1 MVLQSRPV
9 TEIIS
14 GAMIPRLI
22 VCFRLLF
29 PALIF
34 AACLVQVEVRSAPA
48 LQFTNIAP
56 TTGGLRLDWTSVGAG
71 TNYTV
76 QSREVLGE
84 DGLWVLPAEQ
94 AWPIPL
100 TQWIDGRPITNEPTR
115 YYRVLAVPAAQRGRL
130 MSVSAPTTYTKAII
144 GLIFAGQGIP
154 ITPQYD
160 VTTRDVVYETI
171 TPDGARTIASG
182 TLALPVGRSGALA
195 LASYQHGTIPHT
207 NDAPGQEGFVG
218 VAFATSG
225 YAVVVPNFLG
235 LGMTSSGLQPYHHAR
250 SEATACVD
258 MLRAARSICATNG
271 TALNGQ
277 IFLAGY
283 SHGGHATMSLLRELE
298 MFHTNE
304 FTVTACSPMA
314 GAYDLSGVSAADFLS
329 NRPQPNPYYFA
340 LIVAA
345 YQSVYKLAPTLADLF
360 TPPYDTTLLPL
371 LTGNNTGNEINAVM
385 PPRPVDI
392 LKPQYLAAFLAS
404 TNQPFRLAL
413 RDNDLYRWKP
423 RAPLHMYHC
432 MGDMDV
438 LFANSQVALAGFLQ
452 RGASQV
458 QLIDPLPTADHGG
471 CVLPSL
477 LGAKAWFDT
486 LRQ

>member
-1 MVLQSRPV
+1 MVLQSRSI
-9 TEIIS
+9 TENVS
-14 GAMIPRLI
+14 GAMIPCRPVCIRRLF
-22 VCFRLLF
+22 CT
-29 PALIF
+29 LILG
-34 AACLVQVEVRSAPA
+34 AGLAQVEVRGAPA

-56 TTGGLRLDWTSVGAG
+56 TTGGLRLDWTSVGPS

-76 QSREVLGE
+76 QSRDVLGE
-84 DGLWVLPAEQ
+84 EGLWLPPAEQ

-100 TQWIDGRPITNEPTR
+100 TQWIDGRPVTEPAR

-130 MSVSAPTTYTKAII
+130 LSVSAPAPYAKFII
-144 GLIFAGQGIP
+144 QQIFSSQGIP

-160 VTTRDVVYETI
+160 VTSRDVVYETI
-171 TPDGARTIASG
+171 TPDGARTLASG
-182 TLALPVGRSGALA
+182 TLFLPVGRGGSLA
-195 LASYQHGTIPHT
+195 LASYQHGTIPRT

-218 VAFATSG
+218 IAFATTG
-225 YAVVVPNFLG
+225 YAAVVPNYLG
-235 LGMTSSGLQPYHHAR
+235 LGQASAGLQTYHHAR

-258 MLRAARSICATNG
+258 MLRAARSVCATNG

-298 MFHTNE
+298 TFHTNE

-360 TPPYDTTLLPL
+360 TPPYNTTLPPL

-385 PPRPVDI
+385 PSRPVNI
-392 LKPQYLAAFLAS
+392 LKPQYLAAFLAN

-423 RAPLHMYHC
+423 RSPMRMYHC
-432 MGDMDV
+432 QGDMDV
-438 LFANSQVALAGFLQ
+438 LFGNSQVALASFLQ
-452 RGASQV
+452 RGASQA

-471 CVLPSL
+471 CAMPSL

>member
-1 MVLQSRPV
+1 MFKIHSF
-9 TEIIS
+9 
-14 GAMIPRLI
+14 AMIPRSP
-22 VCFRLLF
+22 VWVRRLC
-29 PALIF
+29 PALILGAF
-34 AACLVQVEVRSAPA
+34 LAQVEVRAAPA

-56 TTGGLRLDWTSVGAG
+56 GTGGLRLDWTSVGAG

-76 QSREVLGE
+76 QSRDVLGE
-84 DGLWVLPAEQ
+84 EGLWLPPAEQ

-100 TQWIDGRPITNEPTR
+100 AQWTDGRPGTEPAR
-115 YYRVLAVPAAQRGRL
+115 FYRVLAVPSAQRGKVL
-130 MSVSAPTTYTKAII
+130 STSAPASYTKFII
-144 GLIFAGQGIP
+144 QQIFTSQGIP

-171 TPDGARTIASG
+171 TPEGARTLASG
-182 TLALPVGRSGALA
+182 TLVLPVGRSGSLA
-195 LASYQHGTIPHT
+195 LASYQHGTIPRT

-218 VAFATSG
+218 IAFATTG
-225 YAVVVPNFLG
+225 YAAVVPNYLG
-235 LGMTSSGLQPYHHAR
+235 LGLASAGLQPYHHAR

-258 MLRAARSICATNG
+258 MLRAARNVCATNG

-283 SHGGHATMSLLRELE
+283 SHGGHATMALLRELE

-314 GAYDLSGVSAADFLS
+314 GAYDLSGVSTADFLS
-329 NRPQPNPYYFA
+329 NRPQPNPYYFS

-360 TPPYDTTLLPL
+360 TPPYNTTLPPL
-371 LTGNNTGNEINAVM
+371 LAGNNTGADINAVM
-385 PPRPVDI
+385 PARPVDI

-413 RDNDLYRWKP
+413 QDNDLYRWKP
-423 RAPLHMYHC
+423 RSPLHMYHC
-432 MGDMDV
+432 MGDRDV
-438 LFANSQVALAGFLQ
+438 LIGNSQVALASFLQ

-458 QLIDPLPTADHGG
+458 QLIDPKPSADHGG
-471 CVLPSL
+471 CALPSL
-477 LGAKAWFDT
+477 LKAKEWFDT

>member
-1 MVLQSRPV
+1 M
-9 TEIIS
+9 
-14 GAMIPRLI
+14 
-22 VCFRLLF
+22 F
-29 PALIF
+29 
-34 AACLVQVEVRSAPA
+34 EVRGAPS
-48 LQFTNIAP
+48 LQLTNIAP
-56 TTGGLRLDWTSVGAG
+56 TAGGVRLDWTSVGAG
-71 TNYTV
+71 SNYTV

-84 DGLWVLPAEQ
+84 NGLWVLPAEQ
-94 AWPIPL
+94 VWPIPL
-100 TQWIDGRPITNEPTR
+100 TQWTDGRPITNEPTR

-130 MSVSAPTTYTKAII
+130 LSVSAPSPYAKFII
-144 GLIFAGQGIP
+144 QQIFTSQGIP

-160 VTTRDVVYETI
+160 VTSREVVYETI
-171 TPDGARTIASG
+171 TPDGGRTMASG
-182 TLALPVGRSGALA
+182 TLFLPVGRGGALA
-195 LASYQHGTIPHT
+195 LASYQHGTIPRT
-207 NDAPGQEGFVG
+207 NDAPGQEGIVG
-218 VAFATSG
+218 IAFATTG
-225 YAVVVPNFLG
+225 YAAVVPNYLG
-235 LGMTSSGLQPYHHAR
+235 LGQASAGLQTYHHAR

-258 MLRAARSICATNG
+258 MLRAARNICATNG

-283 SHGGHATMSLLRELE
+283 SHGGHSTMALLRELE
-298 MFHTNE
+298 TFHTNE

-360 TPPYDTTLLPL
+360 TPPYNTTLPPL
-371 LTGNNTGNEINAVM
+371 LTGNNTGAEINAVM

-392 LKPQYLAAFLAS
+392 LKPQYITAFLAS

-423 RAPLHMYHC
+423 RSPLRMFHC
-432 MGDMDV
+432 MGDRDV
-438 LFANSQVALAGFLQ
+438 LFANSQVALASFQQ

-471 CVLPSL
+471 CAMPSL
-477 LGAKAWFDT
+477 LNAKAWFDT